1 MLWKNACISNRSSE
15 EKQRRVNGGLLS
27 KLLTRIHVS
36 CCTVNNSTARFKD
49 KDHHTLKSSYYHR
62 FEECLWK
69 ISVWRAMLPDPFIL
83 PFYPNKKQD
92 TLPLGVDMHTREVRT
107 SGRGKG
113 YVGIGPLYMIGKV
126 IDCLFS
132 NSFLPQMFENTF
144 WLRDK

>member
-1 MLWKNACISNRSSE
+1 MATDNEHCTNLPSYMQLWIRQLTSPNMLVLI
-15 EKQRRVNGGLLS
+15 
-27 KLLTRIHVS
+27 RIETS
-36 CCTVNNSTARFKD
+36 YFFNARFKD

-69 ISVWRAMLPDPFIL
+69 ISVWRAMLTDPFIL